1 MNDSGKQDVI
11 KSGKRLVEAKQKFLE
26 NFKNLH
32 GQLPPE
38 KIKRAASILEDA
50 FLICHLDGIKGAEE
64 VRDLYQ
70 LKGGEVS
77 RSGRYLTEEDI
88 LTSIFHDL
96 QYNDECS
103 NRESRHSVEK

>member
-38 KIKRAASILEDA
+38 KMQRAKSVLEDA
-50 FLICHLDGIKGAEE
+50 FLICHLETCISSKAGK
-64 VRDLYQ
+64 
-70 LKGGEVS
+70 
-77 RSGRYLTEEDI
+77 
-88 LTSIFHDL
+88 
-96 QYNDECS
+96 
-103 NRESRHSVEK
+103 SVEVGGI

>member
-38 KIKRAASILEDA
+38 KIKRAANILEDA

-70 LKGGEVS
+70 IKGGEVS
-77 RSGRYLTEEDI
+77 KSGRYLTEEDI
-88 LTSIFHDL
+88 LSAFFPDL
-96 QYNDECS
+96 QYDD
-103 NRESRHSVEK
+103 